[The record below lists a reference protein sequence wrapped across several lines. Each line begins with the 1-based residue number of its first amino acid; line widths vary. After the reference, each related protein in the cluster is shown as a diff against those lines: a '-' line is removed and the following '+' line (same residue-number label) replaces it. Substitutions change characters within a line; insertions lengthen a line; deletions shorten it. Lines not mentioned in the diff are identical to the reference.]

1 MLKQRIL
8 TALVLIPLM
17 LLMLFAAGSGL
28 WAAFCGLMVL
38 LALWEYGRMAGIAQ
52 TQQVS
57 YLVGTA
63 LFLCL
68 AYLGDWQLPP
78 LAWAAVAAFW
88 LLVMPA
94 WLHGKWRVSANARGW
109 AVGWLLMLP
118 LWFAL
123 VHLRQTQ
130 GAGSLLALM
139 AVVWIADTAAYF
151 AGRAFGKHRL
161 APVLSPKKS
170 WEGAVGGMAAVL
182 VYALWAR
189 HMGWL
194 FQESGVAATLAA
206 ACILTWVSIGGDLLE
221 SWLKR
226 AAGIKDSSNLLPGHG
241 GVFDRIDSLIAAVC
255 VYAAVL
261 ALA

>member
-38 LALWEYGRMAGIAQ
+38 LALSEYGRMAGIAQ
-52 TQQVS
+52 TQQVP

-63 LFLCL
+63 FFLCL
-68 AYLGDWQLPP
+68 AYLGGWQLPP
-78 LAWAAVAAFW
+78 VAWAAVAAFW

-161 APVLSPKKS
+161 APV
-170 WEGAVGGMAAVL
+170 
-182 VYALWAR
+182 
-189 HMGWL
+189 
-194 FQESGVAATLAA
+194 
-206 ACILTWVSIGGDLLE
+206 
-221 SWLKR
+221 
-226 AAGIKDSSNLLPGHG
+226 
-241 GVFDRIDSLIAAVC
+241 
-255 VYAAVL
+255 
-261 ALA
+261 

>member
-52 TQQVS
+52 TQQVP

-109 AVGWLLMLP
+109 AVR
-118 LWFAL
+118 A
-123 VHLRQTQ
+123 
-130 GAGSLLALM
+130 M
-139 AVVWIADTAAYF
+139 AEEV
-151 AGRAFGKHRL
+151 
-161 APVLSPKKS
+161 
-170 WEGAVGGMAAVL
+170 
-182 VYALWAR
+182 
-189 HMGWL
+189 
-194 FQESGVAATLAA
+194 
-206 ACILTWVSIGGDLLE
+206 
-221 SWLKR
+221 
-226 AAGIKDSSNLLPGHG
+226 
-241 GVFDRIDSLIAAVC
+241 
-255 VYAAVL
+255 
-261 ALA
+261 